1 MVIAYS
7 STKSHSNIYPSF
19 DSMMSMIL
27 NCMIS
32 HVFIVWVKQ
41 IIGAYLLGEIVG
53 VYAFM
58 LVVFK
63 MAVSFVIVMV
73 NL

>member
-41 IIGAYLLGEIVG
+41 IIDTYLLGEIVG
-53 VYAFM
+53 DYAFM